1 MFEVNCCECSFF
13 LMHFVFL
20 VSFVCFKHL
29 FIVIALLPGHFL
41 SRNPFDPTFLLFVI
55 FFFAL
60 YSPCFILFSGYFVAS
75 HVSIC
80 AVVQSPCFLLWK
92 TNKTHLFM
100 TQASIPSFT
109 CLSGIIT
116 VSQIT
121 LCIVGD
127 VACSLS
133 NSCEPF
139 HVSLLITDQDI
150 SRSSTLDG
158 RHTPQNRRPTPDR
171 EVQHWNWWCT

>member
-1 MFEVNCCECSFF
+1 
-13 LMHFVFL
+13 MHFVFL

-41 SRNPFDPTFLLFVI
+41 SRNPFDPTFLLFAI
-55 FFFAL
+55 FFCSVF
-60 YSPCFILFSGYFVAS
+60 PVFHFVFR
-75 HVSIC
+75 VFCSIAC
-80 AVVQSPCFLLWK
+80 AVVQSPCFLQWK